1 MRVVELSTD
10 LVVKAVKV
18 DGVET
23 MDSTVIELGKNRAIA
38 VDICDM
44 VDSATLTR
52 MPSGENVGTMK
63 CNSGMGKDA

>member
-1 MRVVELSTD
+1 MRAVELSMD

-52 MPSGENVGTMK
+52 MPSGENVGTMI
-63 CNSGMGKDA
+63 CNSGVGRDA